1 MFSPLNKVCYRVFK
15 PAGMRTV
22 CSSSSTPLFPMKHN
36 FPRDAGLYVRGRCN
50 ITVMVDGKS
59 EVAGPRGP
67 SWLERGP
74 AIKVTFE
81 IVELLC

>member
-1 MFSPLNKVCYRVFK
+1 
-15 PAGMRTV
+15 
-22 CSSSSTPLFPMKHN
+22 MKHN

-67 SWLERGP
+67 SWLECGP